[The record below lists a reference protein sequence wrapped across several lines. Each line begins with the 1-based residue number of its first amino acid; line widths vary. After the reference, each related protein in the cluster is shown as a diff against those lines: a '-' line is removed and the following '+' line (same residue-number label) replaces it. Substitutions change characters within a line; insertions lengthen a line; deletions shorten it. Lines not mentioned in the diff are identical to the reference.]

1 MLQYIQE
8 EKKSITYKKN
18 KKETSKS
25 LYYYSNSITVVNKIM
40 QLQGR
45 GPHEWHFQVQV
56 KHCKRNSI
64 VLTELGYLSC
74 N

>member
-1 MLQYIQE
+1 MLQYSQE
-8 EKKSITYKKN
+8 KEYITSKK

-45 GPHEWHFQVQV
+45 GPHEWHVQVQV
-56 KHCKRNSI
+56 KR
-64 VLTELGYLSC
+64 
-74 N
+74 